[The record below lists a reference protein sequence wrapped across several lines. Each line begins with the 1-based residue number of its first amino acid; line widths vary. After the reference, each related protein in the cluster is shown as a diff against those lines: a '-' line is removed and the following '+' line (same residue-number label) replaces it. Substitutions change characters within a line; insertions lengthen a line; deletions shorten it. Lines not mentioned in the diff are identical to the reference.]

1 MLAPDALVLAMPVSV
16 SPLTP
21 LTRGPACWGGGGS
34 VEGLSPLACDRACD
48 CVCVCVCV
56 YVCGWLVPG
65 WVDTVS
71 VDGMGWTARS

>member
-21 LTRGPACWGGGGS
+21 LTRGPACWGGFGRGS
-34 VEGLSPLACDRACD
+34 LSLLACDRACD
-48 CVCVCVCV
+48 CVCVCV

-71 VDGMGWTARS
+71 VDGMGWTTRS